1 MKAFPTVH
9 RRLSTILC
17 LPALALAASL
27 FASTARADDT
37 GQATA
42 LPEINHLVHLSELP
56 ATEDLMASAKA
67 NGLEV
72 VRVDRTADRVV
83 VTYRYA
89 SGATGTVGYALL
101 STAGSGDRIVAR
113 VQPRSTAVYTQTETR
128 VIEPRD
134 PEIIYVER
142 EPRTRVIY
150 RERSDDFWLPLT
162 IGLGLGYYTGHHN
175 HYRSYR
181 GHHTSHRG
189 HRGHGGHG
197 RR

>member
-1 MKAFPTVH
+1 MKK
-9 RRLSTILC
+9 LSLLMLC
-17 LPALALAASL
+17 
-27 FASTARADDT
+27 FAIGCLLVAARADDSVP
-37 GQATA
+37 ATV
-42 LPEINHLVHLSELP
+42 LPEVNHLVHLSELP

-101 STAGSGDRIVAR
+101 SSAGNSDRIVAR

-150 RERSDDFWLPLT
+150 RDRSDDFWLPLT

-181 GHHTSHRG
+181 GHHTSHRS
-189 HRGHGGHG
+189 HRGHG

>member
-1 MKAFPTVH
+1 MKK
-9 RRLSTILC
+9 LSLLLICCATGC
-17 LPALALAASL
+17 LVLAGRAEDTPNAAPA
-27 FASTARADDT
+27 
-37 GQATA
+37 AT
-42 LPEINHLVHLSELP
+42 LPEVNHLVHLSELP

-83 VTYRYA
+83 VTYRYS

-101 STAGSGDRIVAR
+101 SSASGSGDRVVAR
-113 VQPRSTAVYTQTETR
+113 VQPRSSTVYTQTETR

-150 RERSDDFWLPLT
+150 RERDDFWLPLT
-162 IGLGLGYYTGHHN
+162 VGLGIGYVSGHHW
-175 HYRSYR
+175 
-181 GHHTSHRG
+181 GHHGNHGHWRG
-189 HRGHGGHG
+189 HRGHHRSHWNVHG
-197 RR
+197 RWHR